1 MNFVSEGLAEIR
13 PQLDADPVYSLD
25 FSLDGKGRPVRGV
38 CAVTQTELL
47 LFRDGK
53 KVFQALLSEIE
64 EYTTTQLVGSGT
76 FGIIRGGKPEQL
88 CICTQSQLSS
98 FAELGKLLEYHHETG
113 IFPEADH
120 EEGVRSCPKCGSILP
135 EGTNICFHCEK
146 KGKFLWRVV
155 KLSLRYKWALLAAI
169 LATATIQLLWIVYPW
184 LQRIV
189 IDDYITPRNADYKSL
204 ALLLGGYLLF
214 PLVMMGLEALNERC
228 TSRVS
233 FSVGRDLRD
242 LLFTKIQ
249 EQSMKSITKR
259 PTGEQIKRISSD
271 TEKIQEFVSN
281 HGKEA
286 VVRIL
291 STIVILC
298 VMLSLNWKLTLLVL
312 IPVPLAVVATRVIF
326 KYIHRK
332 YSLVWNRFSQS
343 ESRLHDILSGIMVV
357 KVYGSE
363 KREIKHYTG
372 YSERFA
378 DSMFKADKFW
388 YLFFPIIGFVIMMGE
403 YFYLY
408 FGGQQVI
415 AGNLTLGSLIQF
427 SAYIGMIYGPLRWII
442 QLPRFI
448 AESGVSAAR
457 IYEVI
462 DEKEDVADRP
472 DPVDLQIKGAVSFE
486 NVGFGYKVYK
496 PVLKNISFEVKPGEM
511 IGIVGA
517 SGVGKSTLI
526 NLIMRLY
533 DVSSGAI
540 KIDGVDLRDI
550 SQHSLRSQIGV
561 VLQETYLFEGTVL
574 DNILYAK
581 PDATMEEVV
590 QAAKTANAH
599 DFICKMPNA
608 YQEYI
613 GNKGYKLS
621 GGEKQRIAIARAIL
635 RNPRIL
641 ILDEATASLDTETEK
656 LIQEALGRLIQNRT
670 TFAIAH
676 RLSTLQHA
684 DRLVVLDKGRIA
696 EIGTHLELLRNKS
709 VYYNLVMAQRQTS
722 RLSRDQQPAAQ

>member
-1 MNFVSEGLAEIR
+1 MNFQASGLEEVR
-13 PQLDADPVYSLD
+13 PLLKGEAVYSLG
-25 FSLDGKGRPVRGV
+25 FSLDGCGRPVRGI
-38 CAVTQTELL
+38 CAATRTELCI
-47 LFRDGK
+47 FRDGK
-53 KVFQALLSEIE
+53 EVFRCPLQEVE
-64 EYTTTQLVGSGT
+64 EYTTTQLVGSGA
-76 FGIIRGGKPEQL
+76 FGIIRNGKPEQL
-88 CICTQSQLSS
+88 CICTQSELNA
-98 FAELGKLLEYHHETG
+98 FAELGKLLEYHKETG
-113 IFPEADH
+113 VFPEPDG
-120 EEGVRSCPKCGSILP
+120 EDEVKTCPKCGSILP
-135 EGTNICFHCEK
+135 EGSDLCFRCAPK
-146 KGKFLWRVV
+146 SKYLVRVIG
-155 KLSLRYKWALLAAI
+155 LAGRYKWSLLGAV
-169 LATATIQLLWIVYPW
+169 LATAMSQLLWIVYPYM
-184 LQRIV
+184 QRIV
-189 IDDYITPRNADYKSL
+189 IDHYITPKNQDYKSL
-204 ALLLGGYLLF
+204 LILLGCYLLF
-214 PLVMMGLEALNERC
+214 PAVMMLLEFFNERC
-228 TSRVS
+228 TTKVS
-233 FSVGRDLRD
+233 ISVGRDLRGE
-242 LLFTKIQ
+242 LFQKIQ

-259 PTGEQIKRISSD
+259 TTGEQIKRITND
-271 TEKIQEFVSN
+271 TEKIQEFVAN

-286 VVRIL
+286 AVQVL
-291 STIVILC
+291 STLVILT
-298 VMLSLNWKLTLLVL
+298 VMLLLNWKLTLLVL
-312 IPVPLAVVATRVIF
+312 IPVPLAVAATQVIF
-326 KYIHRK
+326 KYIRRK
-332 YSLVWNRFSQS
+332 YDLVWNRFSQS
-343 ESRLHDILSGIMVV
+343 ESTLHDILSGIMVV
-357 KVYGSE
+357 KTYGSE
-363 KREIKHYTG
+363 KREIAHYTG

-378 DSMFKADKFW
+378 KSMYRADKFW
-388 YLFFPIIGFVIMMGE
+388 FLVFPIIGFIITMGE

-408 FGGQQVI
+408 FGGQQVLI
-415 AGNLTLGSLIQF
+415 GGMTLGALMQF
-427 SAYIGMIYGPLRWII
+427 GAYIGMVYGPLRWII
-442 QLPRFI
+442 QLPRYI
-448 AESGVSAAR
+448 AEVAVSAAK

-462 DEKEDVADRP
+462 DEKEDVTDQE
-472 DPVDLQIKGAVSFE
+472 DPVELDIQGKVTFD

-496 PVLKNISFEVKPGEM
+496 PVLKNISFEVQPGEM
-511 IGIVGA
+511 IGIVGP

-533 DVSSGAI
+533 DVSSGSI

-590 QAAKTANAH
+590 AAAKTANAH

-656 LIQEALGRLIQNRT
+656 LIQEALGRLTQNRT

-696 EIGTHLELLRNKS
+696 EIGTHMELLRNKS

-722 RLSRDQQPAAQ
+722 RLSKE